1 MTLFFYIF
9 ASMIIL
15 GSVGVIAS
23 RNSVHSVL
31 WLIFAFCNTSG
42 LFVLLGA
49 EFLAMTLV
57 IVYVGAVA
65 VLFLFVVMMLGGG
78 VAQAAKNL
86 RGGIPVGLMI
96 LAVFAFDLGLVAM
109 AGSNI
114 SGEGLYAVPSDATN
128 THAIGEILYTD
139 FMLPFQVAGLILFV
153 AMIGA
158 IVLTL
163 RVRTGVRRQLVSNQL
178 ARDKESGMEVISMG
192 FGKGV
197 EGIKYD

>member
-42 LFVLLGA
+42 LFLLLGA
-49 EFLAMTLV
+49 EFLEWTLV

-78 VAQAAKNL
+78 VAETAKNL
-86 RGGIPVGLMI
+86 RGGLAIGLGA
-96 LAVFAFDLGLVAM
+96 LRVFAFDLG
-109 AGSNI
+109 
-114 SGEGLYAVPSDATN
+114 
-128 THAIGEILYTD
+128 
-139 FMLPFQVAGLILFV
+139 
-153 AMIGA
+153 
-158 IVLTL
+158 
-163 RVRTGVRRQLVSNQL
+163 
-178 ARDKESGMEVISMG
+178 
-192 FGKGV
+192 
-197 EGIKYD
+197 

>member
-1 MTLFFYIF
+1 M
-9 ASMIIL
+9 
-15 GSVGVIAS
+15 
-23 RNSVHSVL
+23 
-31 WLIFAFCNTSG
+31 
-42 LFVLLGA
+42 LLGA

-86 RGGIPVGLMI
+86 RCGIPVGLMI

-109 AGSNI
+109 AGSSI
-114 SGEGLYAVPSDATN
+114 SGEGIYAIPSDVTN

-163 RVRTGVRRQLVSNQL
+163 RVRTGVRRQRVSDQL
-178 ARDKESGMEVISMG
+178 ARDKESGMEVISID

-197 EGIKYD
+197 EGIKYE